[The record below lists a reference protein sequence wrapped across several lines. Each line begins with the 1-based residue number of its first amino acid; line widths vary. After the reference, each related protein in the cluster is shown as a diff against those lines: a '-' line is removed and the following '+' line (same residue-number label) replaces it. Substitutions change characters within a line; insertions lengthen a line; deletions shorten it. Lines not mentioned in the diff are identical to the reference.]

1 MRKLSFLIFLCDH
14 NDKTHK
20 ETNSISFFQN
30 FLLRLSKKILSVC
43 SPSISKSIFSD
54 ILKTESFC
62 PVNLFEV
69 MSLTQFF
76 LCQVTDWFDFVFID
90 DEQTIGPHQFIA
102 HKCCVMCGYERLEIV
117 VGIENLDDLRAE
129 FKVIEGIKF
138 INEKECDI
146 GKA

>member
-1 MRKLSFLIFLCDH
+1 
-14 NDKTHK
+14 
-20 ETNSISFFQN
+20 
-30 FLLRLSKKILSVC
+30 
-43 SPSISKSIFSD
+43 
-54 ILKTESFC
+54 
-62 PVNLFEV
+62 

-102 HKCCVMCGYERLEIV
+102 HKYCVMCGYERLEIV